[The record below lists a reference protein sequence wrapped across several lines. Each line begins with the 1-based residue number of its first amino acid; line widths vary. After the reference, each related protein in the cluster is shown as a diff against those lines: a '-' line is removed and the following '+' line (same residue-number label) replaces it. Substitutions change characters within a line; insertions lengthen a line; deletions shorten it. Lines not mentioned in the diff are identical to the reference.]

1 MQSKEKVKV
10 EDGRRQ
16 VITTCAIAGSVHMA
30 LMRKFLP
37 GFEAVTPQE
46 ASAVL
51 LAKGG
56 FHV

>member
-1 MQSKEKVKV
+1 MLGKQKAKV

-16 VITTCAIAGSVHMA
+16 VIPTCAIAGSVHMA

-37 GFEAVTPQE
+37 GSEAVTPQE

-51 LAKGG
+51 QVKGG